1 MLPRQ
6 CKETEAHEHV
16 LSNNNGGD
24 RSMHQ
29 ACVAH
34 RDGETNHK
42 CLVSDGVD
50 ERPQSTALVEVTS
63 DIAVAE
69 VQRTRKRER

>member
-1 MLPRQ
+1 MYHARI
-6 CKETEAHEHV
+6 
-16 LSNNNGGD
+16 
-24 RSMHQ
+24 
-29 ACVAH
+29 AH
-34 RDGETNHK
+34 RDGETDHER
-42 CLVSDGVD
+42 LVSDGVD

>member
-1 MLPRQ
+1 
-6 CKETEAHEHV
+6 
-16 LSNNNGGD
+16 
-24 RSMHQ
+24 MHQ

-34 RDGETNHK
+34 RDGETDHER
-42 CLVSDGVD
+42 LVSDGVD

-63 DIAVAE
+63 DVAVAE